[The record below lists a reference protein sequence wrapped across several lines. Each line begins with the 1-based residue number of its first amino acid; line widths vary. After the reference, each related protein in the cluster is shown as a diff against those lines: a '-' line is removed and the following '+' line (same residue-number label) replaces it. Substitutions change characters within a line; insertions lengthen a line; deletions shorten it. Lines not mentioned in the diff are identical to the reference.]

1 MTAYEVRISYWSSD
15 VCSSDLLPALR
26 IGIAALGHGRADI
39 ARHQIVHP
47 DTLLAVIKRQ
57 GPRHRGHAALRGN
70 IAGIARETQ
79 FGTDAGHID
88 DRAITALH
96 HMRQRNKIGR
106 A

>member
-70 IAGIARETQ
+70 
-79 FGTDAGHID
+79 
-88 DRAITALH
+88 
-96 HMRQRNKIGR
+96 KIGR
-106 A
+106 ASCRERVCQYVKISVVAVSLKKKNKRTYVHTGH